1 MTFLKL
7 VFTVCVIFIYSMT
20 CKLQAKIQ
28 KLFWFFGS
36 PFDGKLS
43 CYRSSED
50 LIHRLFVCIAGVA
63 DQLQTNFASDLRNI
77 LKSVFLMN
85 ASDSSENITD
95 TTSLEA
101 SIEYHPTENEVIQ
114 NNEFSV
120 DPNILAQEA
129 LFDTNVYFHINE
141 NNPDAHEYS
150 NHPRQGGNDDVSISS
165 LATDLGQYA
174 TIRDIRQ
181 GPQVHSNDGDSDRPP
196 IWIPDVEAPKCMSC
210 AVNFTVVKR
219 RHHCRN
225 CGKVFC
231 ARCSSNSV
239 PLPKFGHIKPVRV
252 CNKCF
257 IYHLSPFTMWKHILC
272 FVLNFLI
279 LWQGL
284 SDVIVAALIWLHWK
298 GIFEHFVFSS
308 LYNVGFKFCL
318 LVSYVNGAYR
328 IA

>member
-1 MTFLKL
+1 MLRF
-7 VFTVCVIFIYSMT
+7 VRYVYVNMDIFCS
-20 CKLQAKIQ
+20 
-28 KLFWFFGS
+28 
-36 PFDGKLS
+36 
-43 CYRSSED
+43 RSSED

-85 ASDSSENITD
+85 ASDSSENTTD
-95 TTSLEA
+95 TSLEA
-101 SIEYHPTENEVIQ
+101 SIEYHPAENEVIQ

-129 LFDTNVYFHINE
+129 LFDTNVYFHIDE
-141 NNPDAHEYS
+141 NNPDEYS
-150 NHPRQGGNDDVSISS
+150 NHPRQEGDTDVQVAS
-165 LATDLGQYA
+165 LAADLSRYT
-174 TIRDIRQ
+174 TIREVRRE
-181 GPQVHSNDGDSDRPP
+181 NDESRPP

-210 AVNFTVVKR
+210 GANFTVVKR

-257 IYHLSPFTMWKHILC
+257 IYHLSPFTM
-272 FVLNFLI
+272 
-279 LWQGL
+279 
-284 SDVIVAALIWLHWK
+284 
-298 GIFEHFVFSS
+298 
-308 LYNVGFKFCL
+308 
-318 LVSYVNGAYR
+318 
-328 IA
+328 